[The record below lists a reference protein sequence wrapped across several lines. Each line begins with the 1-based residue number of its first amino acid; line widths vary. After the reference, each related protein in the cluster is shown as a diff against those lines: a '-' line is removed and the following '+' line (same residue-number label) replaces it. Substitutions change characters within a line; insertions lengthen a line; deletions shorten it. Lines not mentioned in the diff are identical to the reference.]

1 MHRRADGLVVYSA
14 SDLTSHLACSFRTRL
29 ERAALAGQVERPRR
43 REDALDV
50 LVQRGLEHEAR
61 YLAELR
67 GQGIVVTEVTFDRE
81 GGAAAVEAAARATEE
96 AMRRGDPAIY
106 QATFLDGGWRAHVD
120 FLVRVDVPSALGAW
134 SYEPHDTKLARSA
147 KASALVQLC
156 VYAERVAAVQ
166 QRMPDRVHVVL
177 GGSPARR
184 ESFNLAQLAAYV
196 RRARGDLLAGE
207 EGPTPTFPPAVG
219 YPEPVEHC
227 DVCDWWSSC
236 DARRRADD
244 HLSLVAGI
252 STRQRRSLDERG
264 VRTVAALGG
273 LALPV
278 VPPLARTSAVA
289 VERIREQAR
298 IQVAGRT
305 ADRTISELIP
315 QVEADRG
322 LAALPEPSPGD
333 LFFDIEGDPFA
344 LDTGL
349 EYLFGLV
356 EPAVVEDGRPQYH
369 ELWAFDRD
377 GERQAFE
384 RVMDLV
390 AARRATH
397 PGMHVYHYAAYEPAA
412 LKRLAGR
419 HGTREKEMDDFLRAG
434 VFVDLYRVVRQ
445 GVRASVESYSIKKL
459 EPLYDFR
466 RAADLREAGA
476 CLRQFEA
483 WLELDAD
490 ARTDRSVLETIAA
503 YNRDDCLSAWRL
515 RDWLEDRRPEL
526 AALVN
531 GDVPRPQPPGSDRS
545 EEAEARDAR
554 VEALEQALL
563 AGLPDDLEGR
573 SADQQGRW
581 LLAQLLDWHR
591 REAKSEWWEYYR
603 QTDLTNEELVEDP
616 ATIGGLEYVGVAGA
630 VARSTIHRFRFPP
643 QEHGFTLGT
652 TARDAA
658 TEESLGKPVAVDN
671 IGCTIDFKRGKDRP
685 PPTAKGLVPFSI
697 IPTKAQRE
705 SLLRIGDWVAANGM
719 EATGPYQAARDLL
732 ARRAPRC
739 GNGGGPL
746 VGPGEDVVQACVRLA
761 LAQQEG
767 VLPVQGPPGA
777 GKTFAGARMIVALVK
792 AGRRVGITAN
802 SHKVITNLLEG
813 ALDAAAE
820 EGVAL
825 AVVQKADEDDACRRP
840 GVRIASTNEGAIET
854 FADGG
859 NVLAGTAW
867 LWARPELAGA
877 VDTLFVDEAG
887 QLALANAVAIS
898 PAAKS
903 LVLLGDPQQLDQPTK
918 GIHPPGAEASALG
931 HLLAGA
937 PTIAADRGVFLDRT
951 WRLHP
956 TLCAVTSELFYE
968 GRLESRDGLEQQA
981 VDAPAPLDGAGFRM
995 LLVPHAGNQNVSS
1008 EEVAAVRALYGRL
1021 LAEGTGWIDSQ
1032 RRRAPLT
1039 AKDVLIVAPYNAH
1052 VAALAAALPPGA
1064 RVGTVDKF
1072 QGQEAPVVIYSL
1084 ATSTPEDAPRG
1095 MEFLYSLNRL
1105 NVATSRARCLA
1116 IVVCSPA
1123 LLGVACKTPR
1133 QVMMANALC
1142 RVAEVATPL
1151 PPSPG

>member
-1 MHRRADGLVVYSA
+1 MYRRADGLVVYSA
-14 SDLTSHLACSFRTRL
+14 SDLTSHLACSFRTSL
-29 ERAALAGQVERPRR
+29 ERAAMAGNVERPRR
-43 REDALDV
+43 RDEALDI
-50 LVQRGLEHEAR
+50 LVQRGFEHEAR

-67 GQGIVVTEVTFDRE
+67 GQGLAVTDLTFDRE
-81 GGAAAVEAAARATEE
+81 GGTAAVEAAARATEE
-96 AMRRGDPAIY
+96 TMRRGDAAIY
-106 QATFLDGGWRAHVD
+106 QATFLGEGWRAHPD
-120 FLVRVDVPSALGAW
+120 FLVRVEVPSALGSW

-147 KASALVQLC
+147 KASALIQLC

-166 QRMPDRVHVVL
+166 QRMPDCVHVVL
-177 GGSPARR
+177 GGSPGRR
-184 ESFNLAQLAAYV
+184 ETFRVAQIAAYV
-196 RRARGDLLAGE
+196 RRAQRDLLAGE
-207 EGPTPTFPPAVG
+207 ASAPPSFPPEAG

-227 DVCDWWSSC
+227 DVCDWWSTC
-236 DARRRADD
+236 DARLRADD

-252 STRQRRSLDERG
+252 SARQRRSLGERG
-264 VRTVAALGG
+264 IETVAALAG
-273 LALPV
+273 LGLPV
-278 VPPLARTSAVA
+278 APPLARTSAA
-289 VERIREQAR
+289 SVERIREQAR
-298 IQVAGRT
+298 VQVAGRV
-305 ADRTISELIP
+305 ADRIVYELIP
-315 QVEADRG
+315 QIEAERG

-356 EPAVVEDGRPQYH
+356 EPAVVEDGQPRYH
-369 ELWAFDRD
+369 ELWAFDRE

-384 RVMDLV
+384 KVVDLV
-390 AARRATH
+390 VARRAVH
-397 PGMHVYHYAAYEPAA
+397 PGMHVYHYAAYEPSA

-419 HGTREKEMDDFLRAG
+419 YGTREKEMDDFLRAG

-445 GVRASVESYSIKKL
+445 GIRASVESYSIKKL
-459 EPLYDFR
+459 EPLYAFQ

-490 ARTDRSVLETIAA
+490 ARKDRRVLETIAA

-515 RDWLEDRRPEL
+515 RNWLEDRRLEL
-526 AALVN
+526 AALL
-531 GDVPRPQPPGSDRS
+531 GRDVPRPEVRGNDRS

-554 VEALEQALL
+554 VEALERTLV
-563 AGLPDDLEGR
+563 AGVPDAPAAR
-573 SADQQGRW
+573 SPVQQGRW

-603 QTDLTNEELVEDP
+603 QLDLTNEELVEDP
-616 ATIGGLEYVGVAGA
+616 ATLGGLEYVGVAGT
-630 VARSTIHRFRFPP
+630 VVKSTIHRFRFPP
-643 QEHGFTLGT
+643 QEHGFSLGT
-652 TARDAA
+652 AARDAA

-671 IGCTIDFKRGKDRP
+671 NACTIDFKRGKDRP
-685 PPTAKGLVPFSI
+685 PFTAKGLVPFSI

-705 SLLRIGDWVAANGM
+705 SLLRIADWVAANGM
-719 EATGPYQAARDLL
+719 DAAGPYRAARDLL
-732 ARRAPRC
+732 SRQAPRC
-739 GNGGGPL
+739 GDGGGPL
-746 VGPGEDVVQACVRLA
+746 VREGEDVVQACVRLA
-761 LAQQEG
+761 LAQTEG
-767 VLPVQGPPGA
+767 VLAVQGPPGA

-802 SHKVITNLLEG
+802 SHKVITNLLDA

-820 EGVAL
+820 AGVAL
-825 AVVQKADEDDACRRP
+825 AAVQKADEDGDASRRA
-840 GVRIASTNEGAIET
+840 GVRIVSTNTEAAEA
-854 FADGG
+854 FAAGG

-887 QLALANAVAIS
+887 QMALANAVAIS

-918 GIHPPGAEASALG
+918 GIHPPGAEASTLG

-937 PTIAADRGVFLDRT
+937 ATIAPDRGVFLGRT

-956 TLCAVTSELFYE
+956 ALCAVTSELFYE
-968 GRLESRDGLEQQA
+968 GRLESRDGLEAQA

-995 LLVPHAGNQNVSS
+995 LLVPHAGNQNVSP
-1008 EEVAAVRALYGRL
+1008 EEVAAVVALYGRL
-1021 LAEGTGWIDSQ
+1021 LVKGTGWIDSQ
-1032 RRRAPLT
+1032 RKRAPLT

-1123 LLGVACKTPR
+1123 LLSVACKTPR
-1133 QVMMANALC
+1133 QVMMANAIC

-1151 PPSPG
+1151 TVA